1 MSRANSTLE
10 VTASNL
16 RVGENLYP
24 VNRPL
29 AHKLARKASDDDLLE
44 AYLDF
49 VRSLRNQQAGNV
61 WLRTQDLDVLAAVLG
76 RTTEAVQADLEG
88 RMAVQRH
95 QAARLRTKR
104 RRTAFAA
111 FGVAIVGSALVV
123 AAPGRASNQSMA
135 APVQIGS
142 ALTIERTAGAHGDAT
157 QVTEV
162 TPGWTSPE
170 AAEAGVELG
179 PAQVITRG

>member
-10 VTASNL
+10 VTGSNL
-16 RVGENLYP
+16 RVGELTHR
-24 VNRPL
+24 VNHRL
-29 AHKLARKASDDDLLE
+29 VRKASDDDLLE

-76 RTTEAVQADLEG
+76 RTVEAVQADLEG
-88 RMAVQRH
+88 RMAVERYQSA
-95 QAARLRTKR
+95 QLRTKR

-111 FGVAIVGSALVV
+111 FGVAIVGSALVL
-123 AAPGRASNQSMA
+123 ASPGRASNDRSA
-135 APVQIGS
+135 AAQMGGAVQVGN
-142 ALTIERTAGAHGDAT
+142 ALTIERAPNAVI
-157 QVTEV
+157 QVES
-162 TPGWTSPE
+162 GWTSPE
-170 AAEAGVELG
+170 AAAAGVEVG

>member
-16 RVGENLYP
+16 RVGDNTHP
-24 VNRPL
+24 VNHR
-29 AHKLARKASDDDLLE
+29 LARKASDDDLLE

-76 RTTEAVQADLEG
+76 RTSVAVQADLEG
-88 RMAVQRH
+88 RMAVQRNKT
-95 QAARLRTKR
+95 ARLRTKR

-123 AAPGRASNQSMA
+123 AQPGRATNSQVA
-135 APVQIGS
+135 APQIGGGV
-142 ALTIERTAGAHGDAT
+142 TIERTSHGIIH
-157 QVTEV
+157 VES
-162 TPGWTSPE
+162 GSTSPE
-170 AAEAGVELG
+170 AAAAGVELG
-179 PAQVITRG
+179 PAQVIMRG